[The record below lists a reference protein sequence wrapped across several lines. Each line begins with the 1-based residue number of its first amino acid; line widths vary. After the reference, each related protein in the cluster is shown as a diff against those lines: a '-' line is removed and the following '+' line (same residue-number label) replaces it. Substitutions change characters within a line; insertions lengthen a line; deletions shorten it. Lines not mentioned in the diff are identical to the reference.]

1 MNINQTLNGFRG
13 YIGGNGGIPHLN
25 RFLVNI
31 PTVQALKENIS
42 SHKNVQRGLQFSA
55 RSATL
60 PSKTISTNA
69 VLAAGPEQKY
79 PYQDVYEDLTVT
91 FLTTKG
97 KDKHLPERLFFE
109 DWIDTVVNPNSMLIG
124 FSNEYAVDIT
134 LSVLSDK
141 RSGQT
146 KLVEYKFQRTYPIG
160 IGAIEFA
167 HDSEEIMTFEV
178 TFSYDKWYREEETKI
193 AESKNPES
201 KLPEEKEVKHYKFDR
216 PTPDTPPKPHKWDA
230 PYKGTSPKSGKFG
243 GYGGGGETWQRGAA
257 EVEPKPYTF
266 KRPVPKTPPKPE
278 KAYRKLPEGNDEKLP
293 TNNKRI
299 VGEHDSGRTPK
310 KLSKQIIGKIQ
321 SRISAE
327 LGIRPIKD

>member
-42 SHKNVQRGLQFSA
+42 SHKNVQEGLQFSA
-55 RSATL
+55 RAATL

-193 AESKNPES
+193 AESKNPSTKERSNKPDKSESIERKAQVSIPDKSESIERKAQVSKPDKSPKIEDRKPISSKIKNES
-201 KLPEEKEVKHYKFDR
+201 KPIKRKAQDSKPDKSKSPNRKPVGSPVKV
-216 PTPDTPPKPHKWDA
+216 
-230 PYKGTSPKSGKFG
+230 SPSKSFG
-243 GYGGGGETWQRGAA
+243 Q
-257 EVEPKPYTF
+257 KI
-266 KRPVPKTPPKPE
+266 
-278 KAYRKLPEGNDEKLP
+278 L
-293 TNNKRI
+293 
-299 VGEHDSGRTPK
+299 
-310 KLSKQIIGKIQ
+310 GKIQ
-321 SRISAE
+321 NRVSAE
-327 LGIRPIKD
+327 LGIRPIID

>member
-13 YIGGNGGIPHLN
+13 YIGDNGGILHLN

-55 RSATL
+55 RAATL

-79 PYQDVYEDLTVT
+79 PYEDVYDDLTVT
-91 FLTTKG
+91 FITTKG

-124 FSNEYAVDIT
+124 FSKEYAVDLT

-146 KLVEYKFQRTYPIG
+146 KVAEYIFKRTYPVG
-160 IGAIEFA
+160 ISSLEFA
-167 HDSEEIMTFEV
+167 HDAEAIMTFKV

-193 AESKNPES
+193 AESKNPSTKERSNKPDKSESIERKAQVSIPHEPPKIEDRKPISSKIKDES
-201 KLPEEKEVKHYKFDR
+201 KSIERKAQDSKPDKSKSPNRKPVGSPVKV
-216 PTPDTPPKPHKWDA
+216 
-230 PYKGTSPKSGKFG
+230 SPSKSFG
-243 GYGGGGETWQRGAA
+243 Q
-257 EVEPKPYTF
+257 KI
-266 KRPVPKTPPKPE
+266 
-278 KAYRKLPEGNDEKLP
+278 L
-293 TNNKRI
+293 
-299 VGEHDSGRTPK
+299 
-310 KLSKQIIGKIQ
+310 GKIQ
-321 SRISAE
+321 NRVSAE
-327 LGIRPIKD
+327 LGIRPIID